1 MPQDWLIAWRP
12 LADSVGYNPDSNQPL
27 DSLNNKMIPAMPSF
41 TLADH
46 AHQLGYWII
55 IRTFILSCLIVAVLL
70 CVWDGTISLPLT
82 GIITTLV
89 IMAAIN
95 LLTYFRLRQSLAV
108 TQLEFFIQLLIDL
121 ICLSQV
127 FYLSG
132 GANNPFISYFLV
144 PICVSAATLSG
155 QQTLI
160 ITSLSIISYSLLLY
174 FHIPLP
180 ILSPDHH
187 HGNHPVNF
195 HVLGMWL
202 NFFISACLITYFVVK
217 MASDIRTQEEQLN
230 QWREDEL
237 RDEQLM
243 AVATLA
249 AGTAHE
255 LGTPLSTM
263 KLLLSELRQ
272 DHLNNKPLQ
281 QDLELLQQQVEQCAA
296 TLRGLVHTAE
306 QTKDGQFPLQ
316 SIQEFCNRIIE
327 RWKVIRPDAK
337 TNIDFQTDAPEQQ
350 HRFHP
355 SIAQA
360 IINLLNNAADANPEN
375 LHINIYWNSSQLE
388 WKIEDEGPGI
398 PDDIAQQLGKSFVAS
413 DTGLGIGLYLTHATI
428 NRYGG
433 SVSLHK
439 RSPTGT
445 LTHLRLP
452 LMSTS

>member
-1 MPQDWLIAWRP
+1 
-12 LADSVGYNPDSNQPL
+12 
-27 DSLNNKMIPAMPSF
+27 MITKTIPSTPSF

-46 AHQLGYWII
+46 AQQLGYWII
-55 IRTFILSCLIVAVLL
+55 IRTFVLVCLVVAVLL
-70 CVWDGTISLPLT
+70 CTWDGSIILPLSEII
-82 GIITTLV
+82 GILLV
-89 IMAAIN
+89 MSVIN
-95 LLTYFRLRQSLAV
+95 LLTFFRLRKTLAV
-108 TQLEFFIQLLIDL
+108 TQLEFFIHLLIDL
-121 ICLSQV
+121 ICLSLV

-155 QQTLI
+155 RQTLI
-160 ITSLSIISYSLLLY
+160 ITSFSILSYSLLLS

-180 ILSPDHH
+180 ILSPEHH
-187 HGNHPVNF
+187 HTNHQVNF

-202 NFFISACLITYFVVK
+202 NFFISASLITYFVVN
-217 MASDIRTQEEQLN
+217 MARDLRAQEEQLN
-230 QWREDEL
+230 RWREDEL

-263 KLLLSELRQ
+263 KLLLNELRGDYPNDRQ
-272 DHLNNKPLQ
+272 LQ
-281 QDLELLQQQVEQCAA
+281 QDLSLLQQQVEQCAI
-296 TLRGLVHTAE
+296 TLRGLVQTAE
-306 QTKDGQFPLQ
+306 QTKDGQLPAQ
-316 SIQEFCNRIIE
+316 PIKEFCEHVIE
-327 RWKVIRPDAK
+327 RWQIIRPDAK
-337 TNIDFQTDAPEQQ
+337 TKVNIQNTDDTQEHP
-350 HRFHP
+350 FHP

-375 LHINIYWNSSQLE
+375 LSITIQWDSTQLE

-398 PDDIAQQLGKSFVAS
+398 PENIAQQLGKAFIPSG
-413 DTGLGIGLYLTHATI
+413 TGLGIGLYLTHATI

-433 SVSLHK
+433 SVRLHK
-439 RSPTGT
+439 RHPTGT

-452 LMSTS
+452 LTRAS

>member
-1 MPQDWLIAWRP
+1 MTP
-12 LADSVGYNPDSNQPL
+12 S
-27 DSLNNKMIPAMPSF
+27 KHSF

-46 AHQLGYWII
+46 AQQLGYWII
-55 IRTFILSCLIVAVLL
+55 IRTFILLCLIMAVLL
-70 CVWDGTISLPLT
+70 CTWDESINLPLG
-82 GIITTLV
+82 GIIGTLTV
-89 IMAAIN
+89 MGAIN
-95 LLTYFRLRQSLAV
+95 LLTFFRLRKTLAV
-108 TQLEFFIQLLIDL
+108 TQLEFFIHLLIDL
-121 ICLSQV
+121 ICLSLV

-144 PICVSAATLSG
+144 PISVSAATLSG
-155 QQTLI
+155 RQTLI
-160 ITSLSIISYSLLLY
+160 ITSFSILSYSLLLY

-180 ILSPDHH
+180 ILSPEHH
-187 HGNHPVNF
+187 QTNQQINF

-217 MASDIRTQEEQLN
+217 MARDLRAQEEQLN
-230 QWREDEL
+230 RWREDEL

-263 KLLLSELRQ
+263 KLLLGELRGDYPHDAQ
-272 DHLNNKPLQ
+272 LQ
-281 QDLELLQQQVEQCAA
+281 QDLSLLQQQVEQCAT

-306 QTKDGQFPLQ
+306 QTKDGQFPLL
-316 SIQEFCNRIIE
+316 SIREFCERVIE
-327 RWKVIRPDAK
+327 RWQIIRPDAK
-337 TNIDFQTDAPEQQ
+337 AIINIQTNENSQEYP
-350 HRFHP
+350 FHP

-375 LHINIYWNSSQLE
+375 LSITIDWNANQLE

-398 PDDIAQQLGKSFVAS
+398 PENIAQQMGKAFITSGN
-413 DTGLGIGLYLTHATI
+413 GLGIGLYLTHATI

-439 RSPTGT
+439 RQPTGT
-445 LTHLRLP
+445 LTHLCLP
-452 LMSTS
+452 LKSAS

>member
-1 MPQDWLIAWRP
+1 MMP
-12 LADSVGYNPDSNQPL
+12 ST
-27 DSLNNKMIPAMPSF
+27 PSF
-41 TLADH
+41 TLAGH
-46 AHQLGYWII
+46 AQQLSYWII
-55 IRTFILSCLIVAVLL
+55 IRTLILVCLIMAVLL
-70 CVWDGTISLPLT
+70 CIWDGTIALPLT
-82 GIITTLV
+82 GIITTLLV
-89 IMAAIN
+89 MSAIN

-121 ICLSQV
+121 ICLSLV

-155 QQTLI
+155 RQTLI
-160 ITSLSIISYSLLLY
+160 ITSLSITSYSLLLY

-180 ILSPDHH
+180 ILSPEHH
-187 HGNHPVNF
+187 HGNHSINF

-202 NFFISACLITYFVVK
+202 NFFISASLITYFVVK
-217 MASDIRTQEEQLN
+217 MARDLRAQEEQLN
-230 QWREDEL
+230 SWREDEL

-272 DHLNNKPLQ
+272 DYADDALLQ
-281 QDLELLQQQVEQCAA
+281 QDLSLLLLQVEQCAT

-316 SIQEFCNRIIE
+316 YVREFCERIVE
-327 RWKVIRPDAK
+327 RWQIIRPDAK
-337 TNIDFQTDAPEQQ
+337 TSIAIHTETPEQE

-360 IINLLNNAADANPEN
+360 IINLLNNAADANPDN
-375 LHINIYWNSSQLE
+375 LHINIHWDAMQLE
-388 WKIEDEGPGI
+388 WRIEDEGPGI
-398 PDDIAQQLGKSFVAS
+398 PEDIAQQLGKTFIAS

-428 NRYGG
+428 TRYGG
-433 SVSLHK
+433 SVNLHK

-452 LMSTS
+452 LTSTS